1 MQPPYRFIA
10 VFEILLG
17 LKPQGNN
24 RALAPRQVDISLAAA
39 ILTVVFC
46 WPTCPY
52 NICLQQFSCRQ
63 TTVETLH
70 ATSLQGLGYGDVVHQ
85 FEKRCIILLG
95 LTQYHYIWCQK
106 LSFLRYCHYT

>member
-39 ILTVVFC
+39 ILTVVLC

-63 TTVETLH
+63 TTVGTLH
-70 ATSLQGLGYGDVVHQ
+70 ATYLQGFGYGDVVHQ
-85 FEKRCIILLG
+85 FEKRCIILYYLNI
-95 LTQYHYIWCQK
+95 LI
-106 LSFLRYCHYT
+106 S